1 LNLAKILEI
10 LSIKSLVIFVLI
22 FSYFPLQAKNYR
34 VRVLLA
40 EQRVGDSP
48 WNIST
53 PEGFRLIDPTN
64 RKEKAYSQTIMKISL
79 KKKDIPYIYLNSN
92 CYLKDK
98 IYLVPRTDY
107 LSFNGKNYHGS
118 FLLIK
123 EKDKLL
129 LINCVDLEDYLCG
142 VIQKES
148 WPGWPLEVNKVFAI
162 ASRSYVL
169 SMTLDA
175 KATKRCYDVRDT
187 NKHQTYGGLHTNQ
200 EIRKAVDQ
208 TRGVYLSYDGKP
220 IVAMFDACCG
230 GIIPARIDTINVAYL
245 ARDYPC
251 TYCKTCKQYQW
262 QAELTIKDFEKQ
274 IKKSHKSV
282 KQLHNCTIQ
291 KRDRAGLVKEVLIKG
306 KPKDIA
312 LPVQKLYS
320 MFDQIKSYCFH
331 ILKRGTKFI
340 IKGRGRGHHRG
351 LCQWGAYE
359 MVKGGWG
366 DYQAILQFYYPGT
379 TFTKLV

>member
-1 LNLAKILEI
+1 MKQAIVKII
-10 LSIKSLVIFVLI
+10 SLLLFFSFV
-22 FSYFPLQAKNYR
+22 SVHAKNYR

-40 EQRVGDSP
+40 EQMIGDKP
-48 WNIST
+48 WEIST
-53 PEGFRLIDPTN
+53 QEGFRLIDPSN
-64 RKEKAYSQTIMKISL
+64 RKEKAYSVKNMKIAL
-79 KKKDIPYIYLNSN
+79 NKKDRPYIYLNGN
-92 CYLKDK
+92 CYMKDK
-98 IYLVPRTDY
+98 MYLVPRTGY
-107 LSFNGKNYHGS
+107 LSFNGKSYHGS
-118 FLLIK
+118 FLLTK

-129 LINCVDLEDYLCG
+129 LINCVDLEEYLCG
-142 VIQKES
+142 VIHKES

-175 KATKRCYDVRDT
+175 KVTKRLYDVKDT

-200 EIRKAVDQ
+200 EIRKAVEQ

-230 GIIPARIDTINVAYL
+230 GVIPARIDSINVAYL
-245 ARDYPC
+245 AREYPC

-262 QAELTIKDFEKQ
+262 QVELGIKDFEKQ

-291 KRDRAGLVKEVLIKG
+291 KRDKAGLVQEVLIKG

-312 LPVQKLYS
+312 LSAQKLYS

-331 ILKRGTKFI
+331 ILKKGTKFI

-359 MVKGGWG
+359 MVKRGWG